1 MKKKIIT
8 NIFNNESMNLFFM
21 LCTYFLSVLVMYS
34 ILQILNL
41 INLTLIQILSI
52 IIPIVLY
59 FVLDKKVIIKKRIII
74 ITLYLLILLGLPFI
88 YNKTYD
94 LTVDGNAYHK
104 TAIAFMK
111 NGWNP
116 LYEDMKE
123 FQKTNDKVYKLP
135 EDNNQDL
142 WVEHYPK
149 ATWVLAANI
158 YNMTNN
164 IESGK
169 CITLIFAIM
178 LLIIGYNCLKKI
190 LDKKWSSI
198 IAILLAFSPIVL
210 TQIFSYYV
218 DGIMGMMFT
227 IELLILMLMNVK
239 EKIDIKTYISLVS
252 ICAIFVNLKFTGL
265 LCSGVVAAVYYFY
278 NLIVNRKDKE
288 FLTIFKRLTILFVIV
303 FSTSIFLVGANS
315 YIKNTID
322 HKNPLYPLIGK
333 DKVDIITTMQPK
345 SFKNK
350 SDIEKF
356 FISVFSKTENVTYE
370 YEPTL
375 KLPIRVYRSEL
386 KQFEAPDVRIGGF
399 GPLFALIFITEIII
413 GTYLIIVMYKKEKQ
427 NIKYISL
434 PILTII
440 ISMILIGEGWWAR
453 YVPQFYLITLG
464 VLILLIY
471 LRKYNTKK
479 IFKVLSICYLLL
491 ILANMSVF
499 ALNNYFS
506 VKEFIRIDKDIK
518 IMKNTENLKL
528 RTTTKD
534 LFGYYYTLREKKVK
548 FEIVDEIEEENIKYM
563 YAWRVQVMK

>member
-1 MKKKIIT
+1 MKKKITT
-8 NIFNNESMNLFFM
+8 NSIFNNESMNLFFM
-21 LCTYFLSVLVMYS
+21 LGTYFLSVLVMYS
-34 ILQILNL
+34 LLQIFNL

-59 FVLDKKVIIKKRIII
+59 FILDKTVIIKKRVLIIG
-74 ITLYLLILLGLPFI
+74 LYLLILLGLPFI
-88 YNKTYD
+88 YNRTYD

-315 YIKNTID
+315 YIRNTID
-322 HKNPLYPLIGK
+322 HKNPLYPIIGK

-345 SFKNK
+345 SFNNKN
-350 SDIEKF
+350 DIEKF
-356 FISVFSKTENVTYE
+356 FISVFSKTENTTYE
-370 YEPTL
+370 EEPTL
-375 KLPIRVYRSEL
+375 KLPVRVYRSEL
-386 KQFEAPDVRIGGF
+386 RQFEAPDVRIGGF
-399 GPLFALIFITEIII
+399 GPLFALIFITEIIL
-413 GTYLIIVMYKKEKQ
+413 GLYLLIVMYKKEKQ
-427 NIKYISL
+427 NLKYIIL
-434 PILTII
+434 PVLSIL
-440 ISMILIGEGWWAR
+440 ISMILIGESWWAR
-453 YVPQFYLITLG
+453 YVPQFYLITIG
-464 VLILLIY
+464 VLILLK
-471 LRKYNTKK
+471 RNNTKLTK
-479 IFKVLSICYLLL
+479 IISIVYLLL
-491 ILANMSVF
+491 ILANLS
-499 ALNNYFS
+499 AIGL
-506 VKEFIRIDKDIK
+506 DKGLEINKFYNIENDIK
-518 IMKNTENLKL
+518 ELKNRKNLYLKA
-528 RTTTKD
+528 TTPD
-534 LFGYYYTLREKKVK
+534 LFGYYYTLKDNNVD
-548 FEIVDEIEEENIKYM
+548 FEVIDQADEGTFDFMCEWKI
-563 YAWRVQVMK
+563 QVLK

>member
-190 LDKKWSSI
+190 LDKKLSSI